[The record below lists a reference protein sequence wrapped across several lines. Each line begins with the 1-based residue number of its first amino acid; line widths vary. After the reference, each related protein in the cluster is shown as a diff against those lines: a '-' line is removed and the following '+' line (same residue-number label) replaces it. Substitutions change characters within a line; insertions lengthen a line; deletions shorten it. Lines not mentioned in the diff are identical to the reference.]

1 MYDETIKNLKTK
13 DITELKNLLNKI
25 EECLKLLE
33 EKDEVNE
40 K

>member
-13 DITELKNLLNKI
+13 DITELKNLLKKI
-25 EECLKLLE
+25 EECLKSLE